1 MCAMSNPEDFLHK
14 PNVAILSTVDKKGR
28 PHALPIWYLYEGG
41 ELIVSTGRGSQKHK
55 NVEANPEISLT
66 MDKRSLPYYAVMLR
80 GPATIGAAL
89 TDEQRMTMAVRYL
102 GDDLGKRYYDATA
115 GSDSITIR
123 LRPEKTIVYE
133 GRAARTIK

>member
-1 MCAMSNPEDFLHK
+1 MSTHEEFLRDA
-14 PNVAILSTVDKKGR
+14 NVAILSTVDKKNR
-28 PHALPIWYLYEGG
+28 PHALPIWYLYEDR

-66 MDKRSLPYYAVMLR
+66 MDKRTLPYYAVMLR
-80 GPATIGAAL
+80 GPAEIGPPL
-89 TDEQRMTMAVRYL
+89 TDEQRMTMATRYL
-102 GDDLGKRYYDATA
+102 GDELGKRYYDATA
-115 GSDSITIR
+115 GNDSITIR